1 MGPKTQGPMP
11 EANGSEQGLS
21 AKQTLEEAVGEEL
34 DQRLLKEN
42 MELKEALLMRKG
54 TASDS
59 WSDVTPPEPTA
70 YPKVPMGKMQI
81 TCCRSRPAY
90 QEKG

>member
-42 MELKEALLMRKG
+42 MELN
-54 TASDS
+54 
-59 WSDVTPPEPTA
+59 EPTA